1 MSIEQLIR
9 NLNNVRRDLKELEYE
24 EEYLR
29 DQLLTIMDNE
39 GVNTLRTP
47 THQATRRFQ
56 VRDMVLKK
64 NVPRS
69 VWDRYSTPIEYEV
82 VTIKPR

>member
-1 MSIEQLIR
+1 MSVEQLIKD
-9 NLNNVRRDLKELEYE
+9 LNNVRRDLRELEYE

-29 DQLLTIMDNE
+29 EQLVMIMDDE
-39 GVNTLRTP
+39 GVSTIRTP

-69 VWDRYSTPIEYEV
+69 VWNRYSTPVEYEV